1 MIKKWGEGNDKG
13 GKKEEQ
19 DKKGEEEEDDKEGRI
34 RISYTNID

>member
-13 GKKEEQ
+13 GEKEEQ

>member
-1 MIKKWGEGNDKG
+1 MIKKWEEGDDKG
-13 GKKEEQ
+13 GEKEEQ